1 GFLIFIHEAGHFL
14 VARKCKVKVKQFAI
28 GFGPAMWQKQ
38 GKETLYVIRLIP
50 LGGFVSMEGE
60 DSHSDEEGSFSKASI
75 PKKIIIT
82 IAGGLVNI
90 IFGLIAFFI
99 LSSIYLGN
107 IVDGFKNTIE
117 FFLLAVEGIKQLFT
131 WQINL
136 NQLTG
141 PIGISTMVAQ
151 TNGVF
156 DFVYLLAVVSISLGI
171 TNLLPIPPL
180 DGGKV
185 LIYIIEAI
193 RRKPFKENTEYTI
206 QMLGFTAM
214 IALSIFVAY
223 NDIIKIR

>member
-1 GFLIFIHEAGHFL
+1 
-14 VARKCKVKVKQFAI
+14 
-28 GFGPAMWQKQ
+28 M
-38 GKETLYVIRLIP
+38 
-50 LGGFVSMEGE
+50 
-60 DSHSDEEGSFSKASI
+60 
-75 PKKIIIT
+75 
-82 IAGGLVNI
+82 
-90 IFGLIAFFI
+90 
-99 LSSIYLGN
+99 GN